1 MSETIELP
9 KPKRVYK
16 KKATPIQEPVATPIQ
31 EPVIE
36 PIAIPE
42 PPVLTREPCV
52 TPHTTDGGLGVSPN
66 IKEKKPRS
74 AKQIEAFNRMREAKQ
89 KKKCVTPHTTNG
101 GLGVS
106 PNEPIVEPE
115 PEPEPII
122 TQLNNTTNG
131 GLGVSPNKPKKTYK
145 KKEPQQVYI
154 DARTIN
160 TANPETYNDPPIY
173 TQQIP
178 QRIQEKTYKP
188 YIFV

>member
-16 KKATPIQEPVATPIQ
+16 KKNTEVNIVAPVVEPVATPI
-31 EPVIE
+31 PE
-36 PIAIPE
+36 PIAIPD
-42 PPVLTREPCV
+42 PPVLTRETNEPI
-52 TPHTTDGGLGVSPN
+52 P

-89 KKKCVTPHTTNG
+89 KKKQELQTPE
-101 GLGVS
+101 
-106 PNEPIVEPE
+106 PEPIPE

-131 GLGVSPNKPKKTYK
+131 GLGVSPNKPKRTYK

-160 TANPETYNDPPIY
+160 TAKPETYNEPPIY
-173 TQQIP
+173 TQQP
-178 QRIQEKTYKP
+178 KIQEKTFRP

>member
-16 KKATPIQEPVATPIQ
+16 KKATPIQEPIVTPIQ

-42 PPVLTREPCV
+42 LCV

-74 AKQIEAFNRMREAKQ
+74 QKQIEAFNRMREAKQ
-89 KKKCVTPHTTNG
+89 KKKQEKSYEQIVEPE
-101 GLGVS
+101 
-106 PNEPIVEPE
+106 PEPIVEPE
-115 PEPEPII
+115 PVIQIPEPI
-122 TQLNNTTNG
+122 
-131 GLGVSPNKPKKTYK
+131 KPKKTYK

-160 TANPETYNDPPIY
+160 TAKPESYNEPPVY
-173 TQQIP
+173 TP
-178 QRIQEKTYKP
+178 QNVFPQKIQEKTFRP

>member
-16 KKATPIQEPVATPIQ
+16 KKATATPEPLLPLVVGGLNPQVATPIQ
-31 EPVIE
+31 EPIAIPIPE
-36 PIAIPE
+36 PIDIPE
-42 PPVLTREPCV
+42 PPVLTRATNEP
-52 TPHTTDGGLGVSPN
+52 TP

-89 KKKCVTPHTTNG
+89 KKKQEQHHEPECVTPHTTTG

-106 PNEPIVEPE
+106 PNEP
-115 PEPEPII
+115 EPII
-122 TQLNNTTNG
+122 QIQE
-131 GLGVSPNKPKKTYK
+131 PIKQKRTYK

-160 TANPETYNDPPIY
+160 TVKPETYNEPPIY
-173 TQQIP
+173 TQQVP
-178 QRIQEKTYKP
+178 QKIQEKTFRP

>member
-1 MSETIELP
+1 MSESIELP

-16 KKATPIQEPVATPIQ
+16 KKATPIPEPVATPIQ
-31 EPVIE
+31 EP
-36 PIAIPE
+36 IAIPE
-42 PPVLTREPCV
+42 PPILTRETN
-52 TPHTTDGGLGVSPN
+52 TPAPV

-89 KKKCVTPHTTNG
+89 KKKQECVTPHTTNV
-101 GLGVS
+101 GLGVP
-106 PNEPIVEPE
+106 PNEPIQ
-115 PEPEPII
+115 EPEPII
-122 TQLNNTTNG
+122 APVNNVNNT
-131 GLGVSPNKPKKTYK
+131 LVVEPIKQKRTYK

-160 TANPETYNDPPIY
+160 TAKPESYNEPPIY
-173 TQQIP
+173 TQQVP